1 MALTATRFK
10 WQKQILEVFVIRFES
25 GNRRV
30 MDQKEIEE
38 MMNKMICKNI
48 ANKAKR
54 FWVAQRRLFSIPFSE
69 KQSMRIPGG
78 IRMDA

>member
-1 MALTATRFK
+1 M
-10 WQKQILEVFVIRFES
+10 E
-25 GNRRV
+25 
-30 MDQKEIEE
+30 QKEIEE
-38 MMNKMICKNI
+38 MRNMMICKNI

-54 FWVAQRRLFSIPFSE
+54 FRGVRRRLFSIPLSE

>member
-1 MALTATRFK
+1 M
-10 WQKQILEVFVIRFES
+10 IRFES
-25 GNRRV
+25 GNQRV

-38 MMNKMICKNI
+38 MRNMMICKNI

-54 FWVAQRRLFSIPFSE
+54 FRRVRRRLFSIPLSE

>member
-1 MALTATRFK
+1 
-10 WQKQILEVFVIRFES
+10 
-25 GNRRV
+25 

-69 KQSMRIPGG
+69 KQSMRIPRG
-78 IRMDA
+78 IYMDA